1 MLLLSS
7 FLLVA
12 FCYKGFFVIIKT
24 THPFLL
30 NFFFS
35 LLCLDLTNDLLVLST
50 VLLTVHFWF
59 SGDFTHTLENIAT
72 FWWWGWCLIFKRK
85 KKKSLATSPHTFP
98 CWPWVCA
105 LQMHG
110 TGSIHCPSNES
121 RCVLPEP
128 PVVRDFCRDSHW
140 LSIVSRYSSNSFVEE
155 MLSQGTQSAAALMG
169 KGRTCVPVLFSDT
182 ATSTTF

>member
-85 KKKSLATSPHTFP
+85 KKKALLLPPTPFPAGLGSVRCRCMALALYIVLLMKAGVSCQNLQWWETFVGTHTDYP
-98 CWPWVCA
+98 LCQGIAATVLWKKCYPRGRRV
-105 LQMHG
+105 LQ
-110 TGSIHCPSNES
+110 P
-121 RCVLPEP
+121 
-128 PVVRDFCRDSHW
+128 
-140 LSIVSRYSSNSFVEE
+140 
-155 MLSQGTQSAAALMG
+155 
-169 KGRTCVPVLFSDT
+169 
-182 ATSTTF
+182 